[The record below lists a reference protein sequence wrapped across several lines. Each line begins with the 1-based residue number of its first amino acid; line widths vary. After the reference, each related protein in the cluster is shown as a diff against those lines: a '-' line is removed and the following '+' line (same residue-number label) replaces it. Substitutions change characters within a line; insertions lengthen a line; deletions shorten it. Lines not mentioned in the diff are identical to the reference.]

1 MSTFRRRLSDLLG
14 LTIPESE
21 QPRSVVSRLLAAAID
36 RQMRLLACQCGR
48 IHTGLIW
55 TPAGLIRTPA
65 GLISL
70 SCAEEHPR
78 AALRWETG
86 PDPRWEHCYIAGRH
100 VGSLVRTPCGFAAL
114 VSDRD
119 GSPVVA
125 PGHRHRA
132 DAEEALLRLIEEVG

>member
-1 MSTFRRRLSDLLG
+1 MTTFRRRLFDLLG
-14 LTIPESE
+14 LTVPEPE
-21 QPRSVVSRLLAAAID
+21 QPRSVVSRLLAAAVD
-36 RQMRLLACQCGR
+36 RKMRLLACQCGR

-55 TPAGLIRTPA
+55 TPAGLIC
-65 GLISL
+65 L

-78 AALRWETG
+78 AALRWEPS

-125 PGHRHRA
+125 PGHRHRV
-132 DAEEALLRLIEEVG
+132 DAEEALLQLIEEVG

>member
-14 LTIPESE
+14 LTVPESE
-21 QPRSVVSRLLAAAID
+21 QPRSVVSRLLAAAVD
-36 RQMRLLACQCGR
+36 RQMSLLSCQCGR

-55 TPAGLIRTPA
+55 TPGGLIC
-65 GLISL
+65 L

-86 PDPRWEHCYIAGRH
+86 PDPRWEHCYIGRRH

-125 PGHRHRA
+125 SGHRHRV
-132 DAEEALLRLIEEVG
+132 DAEDALLRLIEEVG

>member
-14 LTIPESE
+14 LTVPEPE
-21 QPRSVVSRLLAAAID
+21 PRSVVSRLLAAAVD
-36 RQMRLLACQCGR
+36 RQMSLFSCQCGR

-55 TPAGLIRTPA
+55 TPGGLIC
-65 GLISL
+65 L

-78 AALRWETG
+78 AALRWEPG

-132 DAEEALLRLIEEVG
+132 DAEEALLQLIEEVC

>member
-14 LTIPESE
+14 LTVPESE
-21 QPRSVVSRLLAAAID
+21 QPRSVVSRLLAAAVD
-36 RQMRLLACQCGR
+36 RQMSLLSCQCGR

-55 TPAGLIRTPA
+55 TPGGLIC
-65 GLISL
+65 L

-78 AALRWETG
+78 AALRWEPS

>member
-14 LTIPESE
+14 LTIPEPE
-21 QPRSVVSRLLAAAID
+21 PRSVVSRLLAAAVD
-36 RQMRLLACQCGR
+36 RQMSLLSCQCGR

-55 TPAGLIRTPA
+55 TPGGLIC
-65 GLISL
+65 L

-78 AALRWETG
+78 AALRWEPS

-132 DAEEALLRLIEEVG
+132 DAEEALLQLIEEVG

>member
-1 MSTFRRRLSDLLG
+1 MSTFRRRLSDMLG
-14 LTIPESE
+14 LTVPEPE
-21 QPRSVVSRLLAAAID
+21 PRSVVSRLLAAAVD
-36 RQMRLLACQCGR
+36 RQMSLLSCQCGR

-55 TPAGLIRTPA
+55 TPGGLIC
-65 GLISL
+65 L

-78 AALRWETG
+78 AALRWEPS

-132 DAEEALLRLIEEVG
+132 DAEEALLQLIEEVG

>member
-14 LTIPESE
+14 LTVPEPE
-21 QPRSVVSRLLAAAID
+21 PRSVVSRLLAAAVD

-55 TPAGLIRTPA
+55 TPGGLIC
-65 GLISL
+65 L

-125 PGHRHRA
+125 PGHRHRV

>member
-21 QPRSVVSRLLAAAID
+21 QPRSVVSRLLAAAVD
-36 RQMRLLACQCGR
+36 RQMSLLSCQCGR

-55 TPAGLIRTPA
+55 TPGGLIC
-65 GLISL
+65 L

>member
-1 MSTFRRRLSDLLG
+1 MSTFRRRLFDLLG
-14 LTIPESE
+14 LTVPEPE
-21 QPRSVVSRLLAAAID
+21 PRSVVSRLLA
-36 RQMRLLACQCGR
+36 RGVCRELTGLACQCGR
-48 IHTGLIW
+48 IHTGLI
-55 TPAGLIRTPA
+55 RTPA
-65 GLISL
+65 GLICL

-132 DAEEALLRLIEEVG
+132 DAEEALLRLVEEVG

>member
-1 MSTFRRRLSDLLG
+1 MTTFRRRLSDLLG
-14 LTIPESE
+14 LTVPEPE
-21 QPRSVVSRLLAAAID
+21 PRTVVSRLLAAAVD

-55 TPAGLIRTPA
+55 TPAGLIC
-65 GLISL
+65 L

-125 PGHRHRA
+125 PGHRHRV

>member
-14 LTIPESE
+14 LTVPESE
-21 QPRSVVSRLLAAAID
+21 QPRSVVSRLLAAAVD

-55 TPAGLIRTPA
+55 TPGGLIC
-65 GLISL
+65 L

-78 AALRWETG
+78 AALRWEPN

>member
-14 LTIPESE
+14 LTVPESE
-21 QPRSVVSRLLAAAID
+21 QPRSVVSRLLAAAVD
-36 RQMRLLACQCGR
+36 RQMRLLSCQCGR

-55 TPAGLIRTPA
+55 TPGGLIC
-65 GLISL
+65 L

-78 AALRWETG
+78 AALRWEPS
-86 PDPRWEHCYIAGRH
+86 PDSRSHRGFIGRRY

-119 GSPVVA
+119 GSAVVA
-125 PGHRHRA
+125 PGHRHRV
-132 DAEEALLRLIEEVG
+132 DAEEALLRLVEEVG

>member
-1 MSTFRRRLSDLLG
+1 MTTFRRRLSDLLG
-14 LTIPESE
+14 LTVPESE
-21 QPRSVVSRLLAAAID
+21 QPRSVVSRLLAAAVD
-36 RQMRLLACQCGR
+36 RQMSLLSCQCGR

-55 TPAGLIRTPA
+55 TPGGLIC
-65 GLISL
+65 L

-86 PDPRWEHCYIAGRH
+86 ADPRWEHCYIAGRH

-132 DAEEALLRLIEEVG
+132 DAEEALLHLIEEVG

>member
-1 MSTFRRRLSDLLG
+1 MTTFRRRLSDLLG
-14 LTIPESE
+14 LTVPEPE
-21 QPRSVVSRLLAAAID
+21 PRTVVSRLLA
-36 RQMRLLACQCGR
+36 RGVCRELTRLACLCGR

-55 TPAGLIRTPA
+55 TPAGLIC
-65 GLISL
+65 L

-132 DAEEALLRLIEEVG
+132 DAEEALLQLIEEVG

>member
-1 MSTFRRRLSDLLG
+1 MTTIRRRLSDLLG

-21 QPRSVVSRLLAAAID
+21 QPRSVVSRLLAAAVD

-55 TPAGLIRTPA
+55 TPGGLIC
-65 GLISL
+65 L

-78 AALRWETG
+78 AALRWEPS

-125 PGHRHRA
+125 PGHRHRV

>member
-14 LTIPESE
+14 LTVPESE
-21 QPRSVVSRLLAAAID
+21 QPRSVVSRLLAAAVD
-36 RQMRLLACQCGR
+36 RKMRLLSCQCGR

-55 TPAGLIRTPA
+55 TPGGLIC
-65 GLISL
+65 L

-78 AALRWETG
+78 AALRWEPS
-86 PDPRWEHCYIAGRH
+86 PDSRSHRGFIGRRY

-125 PGHRHRA
+125 PGHRHRV
-132 DAEEALLRLIEEVG
+132 DAEEALLQLIEEVG

>member
-14 LTIPESE
+14 LTVPESE
-21 QPRSVVSRLLAAAID
+21 QPRSVVSRLLAAAVD
-36 RQMRLLACQCGR
+36 RQMSLLSCQCGR

-55 TPAGLIRTPA
+55 TPGGLIC
-65 GLISL
+65 L

-132 DAEEALLRLIEEVG
+132 DAEDALLRLVEEVG

>member
-14 LTIPESE
+14 LTVPESE
-21 QPRSVVSRLLAAAID
+21 QPRSVVSRLLAAAVD

-55 TPAGLIRTPA
+55 TPGGLIC
-65 GLISL
+65 L

-78 AALRWETG
+78 AALRWE
-86 PDPRWEHCYIAGRH
+86 PSADPRWEHCYIAGRH

-132 DAEEALLRLIEEVG
+132 DAEEALLQLIEEVG

>member
-1 MSTFRRRLSDLLG
+1 MSTIRRRLSDLLG
-14 LTIPESE
+14 LTVPESE
-21 QPRSVVSRLLAAAID
+21 QPRSVVSRLLAAAVD
-36 RQMRLLACQCGR
+36 RQMRMLACQCGR

-55 TPAGLIRTPA
+55 TPGGLIC
-65 GLISL
+65 L

-78 AALRWETG
+78 AALRWETD

-125 PGHRHRA
+125 PGHRHRV
-132 DAEEALLRLIEEVG
+132 DAEEALLQLIEEVG

>member
-14 LTIPESE
+14 LTVPESE
-21 QPRSVVSRLLAAAID
+21 QPRSVVSRLLAAAVD
-36 RQMRLLACQCGR
+36 RQMSLLSCQCGR

-55 TPAGLIRTPA
+55 TPGGLIC
-65 GLISL
+65 L

-78 AALRWETG
+78 AALRWEPS
-86 PDPRWEHCYIAGRH
+86 PDSRSHRGFIGRRY

-125 PGHRHRA
+125 PGHRHRV
-132 DAEEALLRLIEEVG
+132 DAEDALLQLIEEVG

>member
-14 LTIPESE
+14 LTVPEPE
-21 QPRSVVSRLLAAAID
+21 PRSVVSRLLAAAVD

-55 TPAGLIRTPA
+55 TPGGLIC
-65 GLISL
+65 L

-78 AALRWETG
+78 AALRWEPS

-132 DAEEALLRLIEEVG
+132 DAEEALLQLIEEVG

>member
-14 LTIPESE
+14 LTVPESE
-21 QPRSVVSRLLAAAID
+21 QPRSVVSRLLAAAVD
-36 RQMRLLACQCGR
+36 RELRMLACQCGR
-48 IHTGLIW
+48 VHTGLIW
-55 TPAGLIRTPA
+55 TPGGLIC
-65 GLISL
+65 L

-78 AALRWETG
+78 AALRWETA

-132 DAEEALLRLIEEVG
+132 DAEEALLQLIEEVG

>member
-1 MSTFRRRLSDLLG
+1 MSTFRRRLSV
-14 LTIPESE
+14 PEPE
-21 QPRSVVSRLLAAAID
+21 PRSVVSRLLAAAVD
-36 RQMRLLACQCGR
+36 RQMRLLSCQCGR

-55 TPAGLIRTPA
+55 TPGGLIC
-65 GLISL
+65 L

-78 AALRWETG
+78 AALRWEPS
-86 PDPRWEHCYIAGRH
+86 PDSRSHRGFIGRRY

-132 DAEEALLRLIEEVG
+132 DAEDALLQLIEEVG

>member
-1 MSTFRRRLSDLLG
+1 MSTFRRRLFDLLG
-14 LTIPESE
+14 LTVPESE
-21 QPRSVVSRLLAAAID
+21 QPRSVVSRLLAAAVD
-36 RQMRLLACQCGR
+36 RQMSLLSCQCGR

-55 TPAGLIRTPA
+55 TPGGLIC
-65 GLISL
+65 L

-132 DAEEALLRLIEEVG
+132 DAEEALLQLIEEVG

>member
-14 LTIPESE
+14 LTVPESE
-21 QPRSVVSRLLAAAID
+21 QPRSVVSRLLAAAVD
-36 RQMRLLACQCGR
+36 RQMRLLSCQCGR

-55 TPAGLIRTPA
+55 TPGGLIC
-65 GLISL
+65 L

-86 PDPRWEHCYIAGRH
+86 PDPRWEHCYIGRRH

-119 GSPVVA
+119 GSAVVA

-132 DAEEALLRLIEEVG
+132 DAEEALLQLIEEVG

>member
-14 LTIPESE
+14 LTVPEPE
-21 QPRSVVSRLLAAAID
+21 PRSVVSRLLAAAVD
-36 RQMRLLACQCGR
+36 RQMSLLSCQCGR

-55 TPAGLIRTPA
+55 TPGGLIC
-65 GLISL
+65 L

-78 AALRWETG
+78 AALRWEPS

-132 DAEEALLRLIEEVG
+132 DAEEALLQLIEEVG

>member
-1 MSTFRRRLSDLLG
+1 MTTFRRRLSDLLG
-14 LTIPESE
+14 LTVPESE
-21 QPRSVVSRLLAAAID
+21 QPRSVVSRLLAAAVD
-36 RQMRLLACQCGR
+36 RQMSLLSCQCGR

-55 TPAGLIRTPA
+55 TPGGLIC
-65 GLISL
+65 L

-78 AALRWETG
+78 AALRWEPS

-132 DAEEALLRLIEEVG
+132 DAEEALLQLIEEVG

>member
-14 LTIPESE
+14 LTVPESE
-21 QPRSVVSRLLAAAID
+21 QPRSVVSQLLA
-36 RQMRLLACQCGR
+36 RGVCRELTRLACQCGR

-55 TPAGLIRTPA
+55 TPAGLIC
-65 GLISL
+65 L

-78 AALRWETG
+78 AALRWEPS
-86 PDPRWEHCYIAGRH
+86 PDPRSHRGFIGRRY

-119 GSPVVA
+119 GAPVTA
-125 PGHRHRA
+125 LARHRA
-132 DAEEALLRLIEEVG
+132 DAEEALLRLVEEVG

>member
-14 LTIPESE
+14 LTVPEPE
-21 QPRSVVSRLLAAAID
+21 PRSVVSRLLAAAVD
-36 RQMRLLACQCGR
+36 RQMRLLSCQCGR

-55 TPAGLIRTPA
+55 TPGGLIC
-65 GLISL
+65 L

-78 AALRWETG
+78 AALRWEPS
-86 PDPRWEHCYIAGRH
+86 PDSRSHRGFIGRRY

-125 PGHRHRA
+125 PGHRHRV
-132 DAEEALLRLIEEVG
+132 DAEDALLQLIEEVG